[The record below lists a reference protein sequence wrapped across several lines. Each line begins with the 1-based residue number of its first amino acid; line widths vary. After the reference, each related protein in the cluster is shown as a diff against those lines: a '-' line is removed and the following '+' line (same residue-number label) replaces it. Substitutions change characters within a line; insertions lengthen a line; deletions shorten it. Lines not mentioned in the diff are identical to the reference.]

1 MLRLVSISMLL
12 VAAAA
17 LLTSDVAACPFCTA
31 LKPTLVQRRESAAVA
46 AVGELVEV
54 KADRQVFR
62 LHKVL
67 SGQSLLIDKQ
77 TLTVPRAHAEAA
89 ATVAG
94 AAPTGNRAIGTDT
107 ANGADAKV
115 NDPLKV
121 GSLAILLATRPDEAS
136 RELTWEVTPVS
147 ELAYAYFVR
156 APAAALPMRERLKFF
171 AGYLE
176 HRDELLAEDAY
187 LEFGHAPYDEVARV
201 ADLLPMESL
210 RKWIVEPRVPQSRK
224 GFYGLALG
232 LARNDADRQANLA
245 VLKKLVLEPA
255 DDFRAGFDGVLG
267 GYLVAAGE
275 PALALVEERILANPR
290 AAEGDVRHAQTAL
303 RFCHEF
309 GRDAFSSERLS
320 RATRRLLARP
330 EFAATAIVDLA
341 RWQDWD
347 TLEKIAGLFGQ
358 PGYESPETT
367 RAIVGYLLACPQP
380 QAAQALTRLRKL
392 DPQAVADAEQR
403 LSVLGT
409 AR

>member
-1 MLRLVSISMLL
+1 MPRHVSISMLL
-12 VAAAA
+12 VAAA
-17 LLTSDVAACPFCTA
+17 LLTSDVTACPFCTA

-54 KADRQVFR
+54 NADRQVFR
-62 LHKVL
+62 LHKIL
-67 SGQSLLIDKQ
+67 SGQSLLTDRES
-77 TLTVPRAHAEAA
+77 LTVPRTQANAK
-89 ATVAG
+89 ATVVG
-94 AAPTGNRAIGTDT
+94 AAPTVPNGNV
-107 ANGADAKV
+107 AKIESH
-115 NDPLKV
+115 LKV

-136 RELTWEVTPVS
+136 RQLTWEVTPAS

-156 APAAALPMRERLKFF
+156 APATILPTRERLKFF

-201 ADLLPMESL
+201 AELLPMESL
-210 RKWIVEPRVPQSRK
+210 RTWIVDARVPQSRK

-232 LARNDADRQANLA
+232 LARSDADRRANLA

-255 DDFRAGFDGVLG
+255 DDFRSGFDGVLG

-275 PALALVEERILANPR
+275 QALALVEERILANPR

-309 GRDAFSSERLS
+309 GRDRLSSERLS
-320 RATRRLLARP
+320 QSTRRLLARP

-358 PGYESPETT
+358 PGYEPPETT

-392 DPQAVADAEQR
+392 DPKAVADAEQR

>member
-1 MLRLVSISMLL
+1 MRKLAPILVTLL
-12 VAAAA
+12 AA
-17 LLTSDVAACPFCTA
+17 LAWSTADVAACPFCTA

-54 KADRQVFR
+54 AADRQVYR

-67 SGQSLLIDKQ
+67 RGESLLTDARKLI
-77 TLTVPRAHAEAA
+77 VPRQRAVAVA
-89 ATVAG
+89 ATAAKDAG
-94 AAPTGNRAIGTDT
+94 P
-107 ANGADAKV
+107 AK
-115 NDPLKV
+115 L
-121 GSLAILLATRPDEAS
+121 GSLVVLLATRTDEAAH
-136 RELTWEVTPVS
+136 ELTWDVTPVS
-147 ELAYAYFVR
+147 ELGYAYFVR
-156 APAAALPMRERLKFF
+156 APASKLPTRERLKFF
-171 AGYLE
+171 AAYLE
-176 HRDELLAEDAY
+176 HRDESLAEDAY

-210 RKWIVEPRVPQSRK
+210 RKWLVDPRVPQPRK

-232 LARNDADRQANLA
+232 LAQNDNDRRANVAL
-245 VLKKLVLEPA
+245 LRKLVLEPA

-275 PALALVEERILANPR
+275 PALKLIEERILANPR

-309 GRDAFSSERLS
+309 GRESLTSQQLS
-320 RATRRLLARP
+320 KAARRLLARP
-330 EFAATAIVDLA
+330 EFAATAIIDLA

-347 TLEKIAGLFGQ
+347 ALENIAGLFGR

-367 RAIVGYLLACPQP
+367 RAVVGYLLACPAP
-380 QAAQALTRLRKL
+380 QAARELARLRKL
-392 DPQAVADAEQR
+392 DSKAVADAEQR
-403 LSVLGT
+403 LSLLGP